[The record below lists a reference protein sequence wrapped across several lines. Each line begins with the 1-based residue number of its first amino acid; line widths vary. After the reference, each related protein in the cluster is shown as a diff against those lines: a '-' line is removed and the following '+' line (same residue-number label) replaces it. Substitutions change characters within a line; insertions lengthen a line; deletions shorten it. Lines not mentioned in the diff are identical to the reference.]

1 MAENIGALI
10 LPIGADASQFNRSIN
25 DVKAAFKELSN
36 TIASTSFNFVTNEQ
50 KEQLNGLQRTLKTLN
65 TDVKDFSKAF
75 EFPENSIAGITRKID
90 ELNKR
95 KIALDAN
102 TSSQEIANLTQQIE
116 KLIAKK
122 NEINSL
128 GKAIAEVFEAPAN
141 SIAGLDKRIAELSK
155 RKINLDA
162 KTSAVEI
169 ARLTKEIERLT
180 AQKNNID
187 NLGQSISKIGKSSQ
201 AAFVKVQDSSK
212 GARIAL
218 TSLSLV
224 AQDLP
229 FGFIG
234 IQNNLPGVISSF
246 GELTKTSGGVSGA
259 LGQLGQSL
267 KGPAGIF
274 LGFSVVTAAVTF
286 LIQKYGSFGEAI
298 DAITGRNK
306 LLTESQKALNEAIAS
321 TTGNLTVENGKAQAL
336 ISTLNNLKLPQNQ
349 RLAAYNELLTVQP
362 EVLSGLSQENALTA
376 DGIALLNANNESLK
390 ERTRLK
396 ITEAGITSALNKAA
410 TTLAEKRL
418 EETKLLAQEKVELD
432 KYNKSLRDQPA
443 AAKVAEQGINTYK
456 LQLDNTR
463 SSLKGVQDEI
473 KNLETEQETY
483 LNQLAPI
490 TNGIAGVNYQL
501 KLKADNLKTE
511 QKELQNSIDL
521 NKKWAEQSRKS
532 FENQPV
538 IDSEQNFSRFVE
550 GATRLNVKSVQDLV
564 KANREGRLLITKELQ
579 TIPKININQQF
590 IDQQQILASFALAK
604 ETIDNVFFNPLSSA
618 FEKFLNTGR
627 ISFAEFGKIV
637 LSNLKRLVAQIAAT
651 KIIEILAGLAGGPI
665 AGAFSQGGS
674 FLSNI
679 GGLLPSLRQRS
690 RFDNIR
696 PSPFTNPGGT
706 VNFVIR
712 GTELVGVLNRGNQEI
727 NRIG

>member
-1 MAENIGALI
+1 MAENINALI
-10 LPIGADASQFNRSIN
+10 LPIGADVSQFKKSID
-25 DVKAAFKELSN
+25 DVKGAIKTLST
-36 TIASTSFNFVTNEQ
+36 TIASTPFNLVSDAQ
-50 KEQLNGLQRTLKTLN
+50 KLQLNALKETLKELEG
-65 TDVKDFSKAF
+65 DVKNFGKAV
-75 EFPENSIAGITRKID
+75 EEYPANSILGLRKRID
-90 ELNKR
+90 ELNQK
-95 KIALDAN
+95 KIVLDPSKSA
-102 TSSQEIANLTQQIE
+102 TQIAKLTQEIQ
-116 KLIAKK
+116 KL
-122 NEINSL
+122 ES
-128 GKAIAEVFEAPAN
+128 
-141 SIAGLDKRIAELSK
+141 
-155 RKINLDA
+155 
-162 KTSAVEI
+162 
-169 ARLTKEIERLT
+169 RLE
-180 AQKNNID
+180 NVN
-187 NLGQSISKIGKSSQ
+187 NLGRSFTQTSGGFTKGATKI
-201 AAFVKVQDSSK
+201 VDSSK
-212 GARIAL
+212 GARTAL

-246 GELTKTSGGVSGA
+246 GELTKTSGGVTGA

-306 LLTESQKALNEAIAS
+306 LLTESQKALNEAVAS
-321 TTGNLTVENGKAQAL
+321 TTGNLTVEDGKAQAL
-336 ISTLNNLKLPQNQ
+336 ISTLKNLKIPQDQ

-362 EVLSGLSQENALTA
+362 DVLSGISEENALTA

-418 EETKLLAQEKVELD
+418 EEAKLLAQEKVELD

-463 SSLKGVQDEI
+463 SSLKEVQGEI

-483 LNQLAPI
+483 LNQLSPI
-490 TNGIAGVNYQL
+490 TNGIAGINYQL
-501 KLKADNLKTE
+501 QLKAQNLKKE
-511 QKELQNSIDL
+511 QQELQNSIDF

-538 IDSEQNFSRFVE
+538 IDSAANFSKFVE
-550 GATRLNVKSVQDLV
+550 GATRLNVKSVQELV

>member
-10 LPIGADASQFNRSIN
+10 LPIGADVSQFTKSIN
-25 DVKAAFKELSN
+25 DVKGAIKTLSTTIAATPFNLVTDAQKLELNALKETLKEL
-36 TIASTSFNFVTNEQ
+36 E
-50 KEQLNGLQRTLKTLN
+50 G
-65 TDVKDFSKAF
+65 DVKNFGKAI
-75 EFPENSIAGITRKID
+75 EDYPANSILGLRKRID
-90 ELNKR
+90 ELNEEKIKLDPTTSAT
-95 KIALDAN
+95 KIAKL
-102 TSSQEIANLTQQIE
+102 TQEIELLEE
-116 KLIAKK
+116 KLE
-122 NEINSL
+122 NVNNL
-128 GKAIAEVFEAPAN
+128 GKKVGESGSGF
-141 SIAGLDKRIAELSK
+141 SKGTDK
-155 RKINLDA
+155 
-162 KTSAVEI
+162 
-169 ARLTKEIERLT
+169 
-180 AQKNNID
+180 
-187 NLGQSISKIGKSSQ
+187 ISE
-201 AAFVKVQDSSK
+201 SSK
-212 GARIAL
+212 KAGRAL

-234 IQNNLPGVISSF
+234 IQNNLPSLIQTF
-246 GELTKTSGGVSGA
+246 GELDTKTNGVRGA
-259 LGQLGQSL
+259 ISQLGSAL
-267 KGPAGIF
+267 SGPAGIF

-306 LLTESQKALNEAIAS
+306 LLTESQKALNEAVAS
-321 TTGNLTVENGKAQAL
+321 TTGNLTVEDGKAQAL
-336 ISTLNNLKLPQNQ
+336 ISTLKNLKLPQDQ

-362 EVLSGLSQENALTA
+362 DVISGISEENSLTA

-463 SSLKGVQDEI
+463 SSLKEVQGEI

-501 KLKADNLKTE
+501 QLKAQNLKKE
-511 QKELQNSIDL
+511 QQELQNSIDF

-538 IDSEQNFSRFVE
+538 IDPIESFSKYVV

-564 KANREGRLLITKELQ
+564 KANREGRLLITKELE
-579 TIPKININQQF
+579 TIPKLNVNQKF
-590 IDQQQILASFALAK
+590 IDQQQIAASFALAK
-604 ETIDNVFFNPLSSA
+604 ETIDNVFFNPLTSA
-618 FEKFLNTGR
+618 FEKFLDTGKL
-627 ISFAEFGKIV
+627 SFAEFGKIV

-696 PSPFTNPGGT
+696 PSPFTNPGGS

-712 GTELVGVLNRGNQEI
+712 GTDLVGVLNRGNQEI